1 MAKGYWHSLGQ
12 WYEYET
18 SHTPECSYCNSA
30 KDVAMSHMRDASLT
44 KAKYTYPDGFDAKHT
59 ANVVRMAKGA
69 RPVITK
75 AQGPGGPVTI
85 TVPGVVSYQDPYESR
100 YSVRISGAP
109 FGSTLG
115 MPAGTYTL
123 QTDEPK
129 PAIDMSDKGLNR
141 YANTATAN
149 EAKLITEVMN
159 LRIKLSRQ
167 RDVVLDMTEAEAA
180 LVLDLLAGE
189 VDDATAEADNHY
201 QNGSG
206 FEGECAE
213 ARQRVTVAEA
223 VEDRLRSKLGN
234 RLDTVYSGGA
244 EE

>member
-12 WYEYET
+12 WHEYET
-18 SHTPECSYCNSA
+18 SHTPECAYCNSA
-30 KDVAMSHMRDASLT
+30 KDVAMSHMRDASLK
-44 KAKYTYPDGFDAKHT
+44 KAKYTQKDGFDATHT
-59 ANVVRMAKGA
+59 ANVVRMAKGT

-75 AQGPGGPVTI
+75 AQGSGGPVTI
-85 TVPGVVSYQDPYESR
+85 TVPGVVGYQDPYESK
-100 YSVRISGAP
+100 YSVRMSGVP
-109 FGSTLG
+109 FGSTPG
-115 MPAGTYTL
+115 MTPGTYTL
-123 QTDEPK
+123 QADK
-129 PAIDMSDKGLNR
+129 PEIDMSDKGLNR
-141 YANTATAN
+141 YVNTASPN
-149 EAKLITEVMN
+149 ETKLITEVMN

-213 ARQRVTVAEA
+213 ARQRVTAAEA
-223 VEDRLRSKLGN
+223 LEDRLRDNLSKA
-234 RLDTVYSGGA
+234 LDKVYSGGA

>member
-1 MAKGYWHSLGQ
+1 MAKGYWHSLGH
-12 WYEYET
+12 WHKYET
-18 SHTPECSYCNSA
+18 PHTEECAYCNSA
-30 KDVAMSHMRDASLT
+30 KDTAMNHMRDASLKT
-44 KAKYTYPDGFDAKHT
+44 TKYTHTDGFDNKHT
-59 ANVVRMAKGA
+59 ANVERLPQGT
-69 RPVITK
+69 RPVISK

-85 TVPGVVSYQDPYESR
+85 TVPGVVDYRDAHESR
-100 YSVRISGAP
+100 YSVRMSGAP
-109 FGSTLG
+109 FG

-213 ARQRVTVAEA
+213 ARQRVTAAEA
-223 VEDRLRSKLGN
+223 LEDRLRSKLGK
-234 RLDTVYSGGA
+234 RLDKAYAGELKS
-244 EE
+244 